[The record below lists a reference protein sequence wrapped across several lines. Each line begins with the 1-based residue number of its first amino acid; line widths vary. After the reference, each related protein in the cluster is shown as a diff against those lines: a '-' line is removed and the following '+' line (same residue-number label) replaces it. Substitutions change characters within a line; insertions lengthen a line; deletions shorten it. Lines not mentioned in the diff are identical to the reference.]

1 MESTPLGAM
10 WFWPSPFWQYS
21 GAVPC
26 CSRIRGT
33 FSWVRLDEFLGTA
46 PLVCGAPCQWC
57 CSFRPSWDPLLS
69 FGQGPY
75 APPNPVLSAMLPGSI
90 NRLLGEMARKSGKSQ
105 PRVKVCEGIGL
116 LPGGNSKGR
125 ASFCAAPWRGVCI
138 SPWITRKSWSKIG
151 NAGNSTRNHEIS
163 QFGA

>member
-1 MESTPLGAM
+1 MSVEHHVNDAALLDPAGI
-10 WFWPSPFWQYS
+10 
-21 GAVPC
+21 C
-26 CSRIRGT
+26 CS
-33 FSWVRLDEFLGTA
+33 
-46 PLVCGAPCQWC
+46 PL
-57 CSFRPSWDPLLS
+57 
-69 FGQGPY
+69 GQGPY

-105 PRVKVCEGIGL
+105 PRVKVFEGIGL

-138 SPWITRKSWSKIG
+138 SPWIRRKSWSKIG